1 MAIGFKVKYFWYQI
15 GAEDFLHAFFS
26 NICYH
31 LENKKWGSKY
41 NVIMN
46 KLYSGELRF
55 EDINNALNELDEIKN
70 KLKLISPN
78 KVIWDIDNL
87 DAKPPWGNNISAEI
101 TDLSNYFVTSDG
113 EDFIT
118 ILQHA
123 LEKAASLKTSLE
135 IESI

>member
-41 NVIMN
+41 NVIMD

-87 DAKPPWGNNISAEI
+87 DSNPPWGNNISSDI

-123 LEKAASLKTSLE
+123 LEKAASLNTSLE
-135 IESI
+135 IQSI

>member
-87 DAKPPWGNNISAEI
+87 DSNPPWGNNISSDI

-123 LEKAASLKTSLE
+123 LEKAASLNTSLE
-135 IESI
+135 IQSI